1 MSDESDLEDVIKDNA
16 TGVKKAKG
24 DNGELENHSLKDQI
38 DADKYLCSKKAS
50 KAKNKGLGFSQFVP
64 PGSV

>member
-1 MSDESDLEDVIKDNA
+1 MSDDLEDVIKDNA
-16 TGVKKAKG
+16 AGVKKAKG

-38 DADKYLCSKKAS
+38 DADRYLCSKKATRT
-50 KAKNKGLGFSQFVP
+50 KGKGLGFSQFVP

>member
-16 TGVKKAKG
+16 AGVKKAKG

-38 DADKYLCSKKAS
+38 DADKYLCSKQAS
-50 KAKNKGLGFSQFVP
+50 KARNKGLGFAQIVP

>member
-1 MSDESDLEDVIKDNA
+1 MTQAIHENA

-38 DADKYLCSKKAS
+38 EADKYLCSKKAT
-50 KAKNKGLGFSQFVP
+50 KARLKGLGFTKIVP
-64 PGSV
+64 PGAD

>member
-1 MSDESDLEDVIKDNA
+1 MSDDLEQAISENA

-38 DADKYLCSKKAS
+38 DADKYLCSKKATE
-50 KAKNKGLGFSQFVP
+50 ARHKGLGFTKIVP
-64 PGSV
+64 PGAE